1 MSSNF
6 SAIHFGFGTMIRK
19 FHFIDWKQNR
29 KGKKRK
35 NPNFNLEKK
44 RGLWLDKNQN
54 LGGRRKEQRSITWR
68 ERRRKKIGVGFSLCS
83 ILGSNGE
90 EETGMAKKNGFFLRY
105 RIMPLD
111 GVVWLNKKEG
121 LL

>member
-1 MSSNF
+1 
-6 SAIHFGFGTMIRK
+6 MIRK

-35 NPNFNLEKK
+35 KPE
-44 RGLWLDKNQN
+44 
-54 LGGRRKEQRSITWR
+54 LG
-68 ERRRKKIGVGFSLCS
+68 RKKKGTEKHKMEREEQKIGGGFSLCS

-90 EETGMAKKNGFFLRY
+90 EETGTAKKNGFFLHY
-105 RIMPLD
+105 RIMPSD